1 MMATKS
7 TINQIEKPIQEYID
21 LMYTSDYGKCSF
33 VTRERIDKNA
43 EKYAETMNKLLVY
56 PDIFVDLMTPK
67 NSHFSLF
74 FEQRIVLRC
83 MQRYRQSYFT
93 FTRAFSKS
101 FLAFLSR
108 YITCMFIPRH
118 HTFVVAGSKKQAA
131 QIAKEKVIDDLWVKF
146 PLMAS
151 EMKKFRR
158 ASKLKVPYKE
168 SGDTVEFH
176 FPNGSV
182 FDVVGGKM
190 RGGRRNSGIFEEV
203 IDQDPVYI
211 NETIIPLLNTMRR
224 DKRGR
229 INPKEPQGQKIFVT
243 TAGYMGTFAYDK
255 LMETLCLSL
264 IEPNNYIVIGGSYKI
279 PVMHGLLS
287 AETMRE
293 ILSSPSYQND
303 QVDREYR
310 SIWSGSI
317 QGAAFDANSIT
328 NLRKIKRAEYKA
340 RLDVVDSKD
349 NFYVVS
355 ADIAKD
361 GSANTAVIVAR
372 VSIGEYRFN
381 YRFVNLFTI
390 DTTDFEIVANTLKQT
405 CLKYHAKLLVYDAN
419 GVGASLREWLNKPT
433 MSKEGIPLDG
443 LGIINPP
450 SASEASVIKYKD
462 KTKNIVY
469 EIKTGGSKAT
479 EVHQTFFSRVG
490 NGSVRFLIKSAA
502 ALTNL
507 QNVKNFALASK
518 RKKDIIMRP
527 YYYTDQME
535 LELKNLDIRNTS
547 DNINSNIVIERRNKN
562 IQKDFF
568 SAGEYLIYGCQ
579 QYLEMPYYKDKKDR
593 MRKKVVLKVT
603 SNKGIGGKNDLS
615 SRRRKR

>member
-1 MMATKS
+1 M
-7 TINQIEKPIQEYID
+7 
-21 LMYTSDYGKCSF
+21 
-33 VTRERIDKNA
+33 
-43 EKYAETMNKLLVY
+43 
-56 PDIFVDLMTPK
+56 
-67 NSHFSLF
+67 
-74 FEQRIVLRC
+74 
-83 MQRYRQSYFT
+83 
-93 FTRAFSKS
+93 
-101 FLAFLSR
+101 
-108 YITCMFIPRH
+108 
-118 HTFVVAGSKKQAA
+118 
-131 QIAKEKVIDDLWVKF
+131 
-146 PLMAS
+146 
-151 EMKKFRR
+151 
-158 ASKLKVPYKE
+158 
-168 SGDTVEFH
+168 
-176 FPNGSV
+176 
-182 FDVVGGKM
+182 
-190 RGGRRNSGIFEEV
+190 
-203 IDQDPVYI
+203 
-211 NETIIPLLNTMRR
+211 
-224 DKRGR
+224 
-229 INPKEPQGQKIFVT
+229 
-243 TAGYMGTFAYDK
+243 
-255 LMETLCLSL
+255 CLSL
-264 IEPNNYIVIGGSYKI
+264 IDPDKYIVIGGSYKI

-317 QGAAFDANSIT
+317 AGAAFDANSIS

-340 RLDVVDSKD
+340 RIDVVDSKD
-349 NFYVVS
+349 SFYVIS

-372 VSIGEYRFN
+372 IKIGEYRFS

-405 CLKYHAKLLVYDAN
+405 ALKYHAKLLIYDAN

-433 MSKEGIPLDG
+433 MSSEGIPLDG

-450 SASEASVIKYKD
+450 TASESSVIKYKD

-469 EIKTGGSKAT
+469 EIKSGGGKAS
-479 EVHQTFFSRVG
+479 EIHQTFFSRVG
-490 NGSVRFLIKSAA
+490 NGSVRFLVKSAA
-502 ALTNL
+502 ALNEL
-507 QNVKNFALASK
+507 QNVKNFALGSK

-579 QYLEMPYYKDKKDR
+579 QYFEMPYYKDKKDR
-593 MRKKVVLKVT
+593 TRKKAVLKVT
-603 SNKGIGGKNDLS
+603 SNTGSGGRNDLS

>member
-1 MMATKS
+1 MNLNTKLD
-7 TINQIEKPIQEYID
+7 KPIQEYID
-21 LMYTSDYGKCSF
+21 LMYTSDYGKCSY
-33 VTRERIDKNA
+33 VTKERIDRNI
-43 EKYAETMNKLLVY
+43 EKYAEVMNTLLVY
-56 PDIFVDLMTPK
+56 PDIFVDLMTPR

-108 YITCMFIPRH
+108 YITCMLIPRH

-131 QIAKEKVIDDLWVKF
+131 QIAKEKVIDDLWTKF
-146 PLMAS
+146 PLMAN
-151 EMKKFRR
+151 EMQKFRR
-158 ASKLKVPYKE
+158 AGKLKTPYKE
-168 SGDTVEFH
+168 AGDTVVFE
-176 FPNGSV
+176 FPNRSV

-211 NETIIPLLNTMRR
+211 NETIIPLLNTTRR
-224 DKRGR
+224 DKMGR
-229 INPKEPQGQKIFVT
+229 VNPLEPQGQKIFVT
-243 TAGYMGTFAYDK
+243 TAGYQGTFAYDK
-255 LMETLCLSL
+255 VVETLCMSL
-264 IEPNNYIVIGGSYKI
+264 IDPDRYIVIGGSYKI

-287 AETMRE
+287 EETMRE

-310 SIWSGSI
+310 SIWSGSV
-317 QGAAFDANSIT
+317 QGAAFDPSSIA
-328 NLRKIKRAEYKA
+328 NLRKIKQAEYKA
-340 RLDVVDSKD
+340 RADVIDSKD
-349 NFYVVS
+349 SFYVLS

-361 GSANTAVIVAR
+361 GSANTAVIVSR

-381 YRFVNLFTI
+381 YRFINLFTI
-390 DTTDFEIVANTLKQT
+390 DTSDFEIVANTLKQT
-405 CLKYHAKLLVYDAN
+405 ALKYHAKLLVYDAN

-433 MSKEGIPLDG
+433 VSKEGLPLEG

-450 SASEASVIKYKD
+450 TQSENSVIKYKD
-462 KTKNIVY
+462 KSRNIVY
-469 EIKTGGSKAT
+469 EIKSGGNKAT
-479 EVHQTFFSRVG
+479 EIHQTFFGRVG
-490 NGSVRFLIKSAA
+490 NGSVRFLVKSAA
-502 ALTNL
+502 ALNML
-507 QNVKNFALASK
+507 QDNKNFALAPK
-518 RKKDIIMRP
+518 RKKDTIMRP

-547 DNINSNIVIERRNKN
+547 DSISSNIVIERRNKN

-568 SAGEYLIYGCQ
+568 SAAEYLIYGCQ
-579 QYLEMPYYKDKKDR
+579 QYLEIPYYKDKKDR
-593 MRKKVVLKVT
+593 MKKKVVLKAT
-603 SNKGIGGKNDLS
+603 GSMTKNSKNGLGQ
-615 SRRRKR
+615 RRRKR